1 MSETS
6 SSASSSCP
14 GVLSSA
20 MVVPGESSFKS
31 NSAAIAVECACSTAS
46 SVVVLCGIFALGQVL
61 GEPIACSQLFTFC
74 VAFQTLF
81 WRLRVWM
88 SETSSSASS
97 SCPGVLSS
105 VFLFGKG

>member
-20 MVVPGESSFKS
+20 MVPGESSFNSK
-31 NSAAIAVECACSTAS
+31 SAAIAGECACSTAS
-46 SVVVLCGIFALGQVL
+46 SVVVLFGIFALGQVL
-61 GEPIACSQLFTFC
+61 GEPVACSQLFTFC